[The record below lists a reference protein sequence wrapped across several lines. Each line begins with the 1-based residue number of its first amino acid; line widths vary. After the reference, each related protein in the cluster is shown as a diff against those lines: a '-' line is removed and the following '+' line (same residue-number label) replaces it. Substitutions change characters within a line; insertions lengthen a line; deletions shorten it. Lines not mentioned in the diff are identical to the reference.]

1 MRRKP
6 LDGVDLKAALRQAV
20 RNLTLELRARPS
32 PSPLE
37 IPLRV
42 GEHLFGTIVG
52 VGNDYAI
59 GHGLHPLTIRLPAQD
74 P

>member
-1 MRRKP
+1 
-6 LDGVDLKAALRQAV
+6 VDLKATLGQAV
-20 RNLTLELRARPS
+20 GYLAPDLRARPR

-59 GHGLHPLTIRLPAQD
+59 GHVLHPLAIRIPAQD